1 MCCGWIHRLGSNR
14 SDKGHPRDKAGLR
27 AKFYPAAHLYFG
39 AGKIRYLS
47 WNKTI
52 KHGIQSRTNNHPLTA
67 FGHCPVGTYGMASHV
82 LMKKLT
88 ENQNLR
94 GFGPTA
100 YVSLELAV
108 EHFCRLLGSGVARH
122 QPFANSIAMWMS
134 CVTGEKSMTSHHQC
148 AMDFQNGLPNIF
160 SLSVNLTFCVEAT
173 SFLSNRSTQHALVFS
188 GHHRT

>member
-1 MCCGWIHRLGSNR
+1 MGELIVWEVIVPTKVIQETKLGCGRSSTQQPTFTLGLVKSGT
-14 SDKGHPRDKAGLR
+14 SPG
-27 AKFYPAAHLYFG
+27 
-39 AGKIRYLS
+39 
-47 WNKTI
+47 I

-67 FGHCPVGTYGMASHV
+67 FGHCPVGTYGTASHV

-94 GFGPTA
+94 GYGPTA
-100 YVSLELAV
+100 YVLLELAV
-108 EHFCRLLGSGVARH
+108 ELFCPLLGSGVARL

-160 SLSVNLTFCVEAT
+160 SLSVNLTFCFEAT
-173 SFLSNRSTQHALVFS
+173 SFLSNPLHALVFS